1 MKNKLKLLPFIL
13 VIAVFICCSSSPKM
27 LESTNSPVV
36 ITVATYNLLNFTDN
50 IDDPDSPFDQDRGK
64 SQKAIDALGEVFKA
78 MNADIIGVEEIE
90 KKELLKDFCNKYLSE
105 SKYFISFFKSWDPS
119 GISVGLLTKYP
130 ILNEKLIEDVF
141 LKDENGNTMLFNY
154 GFLKEKPIPFSRG
167 ILKVTVKIK
176 KGEEV
181 TFYVVHFKAGMSEQ
195 SPERRIAEAQALR
208 EVVRKEYTKDKNV
221 DFVVLGDFNETPR
234 SNTVK
239 IIEGLDTNMPLRNVF
254 TLSSQEI
261 SNKERASHPSYNPY
275 RPIDHIFISPG
286 MVENYVK
293 DSAQVFK
300 HPKAPDVS
308 DHLPV
313 MCKFMFN

>member
-1 MKNKLKLLPFIL
+1 MKSKLRFIPVILIISLL
-13 VIAVFICCSSSPKM
+13 ICCSASLKT
-27 LESTNSPVV
+27 LESSNSPVV
-36 ITVATYNLLNFTDN
+36 ITVATYNTLNFTDN

-78 MNADIIGVEEIE
+78 MNADIMGVEEVE
-90 KKELLKDFCNKYLSE
+90 KKVLLEDFCKKYLPE

-130 ILNEKLIEDVF
+130 ILNEKLIEDIF
-141 LKDENGNTMLFNY
+141 LKDENGKEMFFNY

-181 TFYVVHFKAGMSEQ
+181 TFFVVHFKAGMSEQ

-208 EVVRKEYTKDKNV
+208 EVVRKEYNRDKNV
-221 DFVVLGDFNETPR
+221 DFVILGDFNETPR
-234 SNTVK
+234 SKTVK
-239 IIEGLDTNMPLRNVF
+239 IIEGLDTDMPLKNVF
-254 TLSSQEI
+254 NLNSQEI
-261 SNKERASHPSYNPY
+261 SNKERATHPSSNPY

-300 HPKAPDVS
+300 HPKAPDAS

>member
-1 MKNKLKLLPFIL
+1 MKNRLKFIPIIL
-13 VIAVFICCSSSPKM
+13 IVSLFICCGSSPKT
-27 LESTNSPVV
+27 LESTKSP
-36 ITVATYNLLNFTDN
+36 IEIIVATYNTLNFTDN
-50 IDDPDSPFDQDRGK
+50 IDDPDSPFDQERGK

-78 MNADIIGVEEIE
+78 MNADIIGVEEVE
-90 KKELLKDFCNKYLSE
+90 KKVLLEDFCNKYLPE

-119 GISVGLLTKYP
+119 GISVGLLTRFQ
-130 ILNEKLIEDVF
+130 ILDENLIDDVY
-141 LKDENGNTMLFNY
+141 LKDEKGETMLFNY

-167 ILKVTVKIK
+167 ILKVRVKIK

-208 EVVRKEYTKDKNV
+208 NMVRKEFDKDKSA
-221 DFVVLGDFNETPR
+221 DFVIVGDFNDTPR

-239 IIEGLDTNMPLRNVF
+239 IIEGLDTDMPLRNVF
-254 TLSSQEI
+254 SLNSQEVG
-261 SNKERASHPSYNPY
+261 NKERATHPASNPY

-293 DSAQVFK
+293 DSVRVFK
-300 HPKAPDVS
+300 HPKAPEAS

-313 MCKFMFN
+313 ICKFMFN